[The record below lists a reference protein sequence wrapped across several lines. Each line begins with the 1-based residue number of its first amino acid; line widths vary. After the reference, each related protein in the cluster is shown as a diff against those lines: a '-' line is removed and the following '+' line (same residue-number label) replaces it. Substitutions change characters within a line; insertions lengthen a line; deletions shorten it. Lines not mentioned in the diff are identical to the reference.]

1 MEDFLATVLS
11 FPTVVYTT
19 GLGVVLVYWLTVILG
34 ALDVDVFGVDGDLDM
49 DVDIDV
55 ADADGGAD
63 GVSGLAAI
71 LTALRLRHAPLTVSV
86 SVLTL
91 AAWLFSYVGTR
102 VLVPLLPLPSSVSAA
117 LVGLAALGLA
127 LPVTSL
133 VTRPLGPL
141 FVLHQG
147 KNKQSFVGG
156 MCTVRTGRVD
166 GKEGQALIEDGGA
179 GLLVRV
185 RCDDPLALARGD
197 QAIITAY
204 DADEDVYDVEPLRAL
219 LPKSDE
225 GMSDS

>member
-19 GLGVVLVYWLTVILG
+19 GLGLVLVYWLTVILG
-34 ALDVDVFGVDGDLDM
+34 ALDVDVFDVDGDLDIDGDAV
-49 DVDIDV
+49 DV
-55 ADADGGAD
+55 GD
-63 GVSGLAAI
+63 GVEGASGLAAI
-71 LTALRLRHAPLTVSV
+71 LTVLRLRHAPLTVSI
-86 SVLTL
+86 SVLTI
-91 AAWLFSYVGTR
+91 AAWLFSYVGART
-102 VLVPLLPLPSSVSAA
+102 VMPLLPLPAAISAL
-117 LVGLAALGLA
+117 LVGVTALGLA
-127 LPVTSL
+127 LPVASL

-141 FVLHQG
+141 FALQQG
-147 KNKQSFVGG
+147 KDKQSFVGG

-185 RCDDPLALARGD
+185 RCDDPAALARGD

-225 GMSDS
+225 RMSDS